1 MSSLM
6 KFQSPP
12 LLTQEIT
19 YANWKVELEIWK
31 EFVDLS
37 DEKKGPAV
45 FLSLVGQA
53 QEAVRQD
60 VPAGQ

>member
-6 KFQSPP
+6 KVQSPP
-12 LLTQEIT
+12 LLTQDIT

-31 EFVDLS
+31 EFVDLP
-37 DEKKGPAV
+37 DEKKGHAV

-53 QEAVRQD
+53 REAVRQD
-60 VPAGQ
+60 VPAN